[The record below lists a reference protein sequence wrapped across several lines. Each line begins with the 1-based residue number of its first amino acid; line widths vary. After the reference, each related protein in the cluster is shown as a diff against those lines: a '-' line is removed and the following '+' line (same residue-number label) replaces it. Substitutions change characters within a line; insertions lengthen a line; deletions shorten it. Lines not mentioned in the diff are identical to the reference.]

1 MDTRTG
7 IVLGVCIKTKPRA
20 MRLWKTRVEQ
30 RGSYSQKLQGQT
42 DCWREEDDQVHL
54 YIEMETENYAPT

>member
-1 MDTRTG
+1 
-7 IVLGVCIKTKPRA
+7 